1 MNEKVQKFYEIVSA
15 DDALQ
20 GELVSVTEGV
30 EVEGVSEEEARAAVA
45 EAVAAFA
52 AAHDLDL
59 TAEDIL
65 ANDAEGAEGELSD
78 AELEAVAGGAK
89 CGCVAVGAVKGCF
102 CFFYG
107 ESKGLSTTESEG
119 KVGDGTCGITGGA
132 ADKLFW

>member
-1 MNEKVQKFYEIVSA
+1 MNEKVQKFYEVVSA

-20 GELVSVTEGV
+20 AELVTVTDGV
-30 EVEGVSEEEARAAVA
+30 AVEGVSEEEARAALA

-52 AAHDLDL
+52 ATHDLDL

-65 ANDAEGAEGELSD
+65 AADAEAAEGELSD

-89 CGCVAVGAVKGCF
+89 CGCVVAGAVKGCF

-119 KVGDGTCGITGGA
+119 KVGDGTCGITGGT
-132 ADKLFW
+132 ADKLLW

>member
-20 GELVSVTEGV
+20 AELVTVTEGV
-30 EVEGVSEEEARAAVA
+30 EVEGVSEEEARATVA

-52 AAHDLDL
+52 AAHDLEL

-65 ANDAEGAEGELSD
+65 ANDAEAAEGEISD

-107 ESKGLSTTESEG
+107 ESKGLSTTETEG
-119 KVGDGTCGITGGA
+119 KVGDGTCGIVGGT
-132 ADKLFW
+132 ADKLMS